1 LQNCSHF
8 QKRERAKSRDHQKA
22 NEMKHLKLTTAA
34 YNYILKSYKE
44 WLEIMGYAK
53 GTVKTFPVHVKEYLH
68 YLENEHKIRELKAI
82 KRHHG
87 KDYISYLKTR
97 ENKTRGGGL
106 MQSTI
111 NKQVVAINV
120 FISYLSQARELN
132 IEPISIRSTKGT
144 SATPIILSK
153 AEIEQL
159 YKVTYDNTEDGNQ
172 KNIAAYGARDRA
184 MLSLLYGCGLRI
196 NECRHLNIED
206 VDLQKGELIVRT
218 GKGDKQRIVPMV
230 GRVLEYIENYLNEHR
245 YWFTQS
251 HAQHTWQDVIKPTAV
266 DRQAVLLN
274 EKGSRLEAGHYGRLK
289 KLKERANIEK
299 RVTPH
304 ILRHSIA
311 THLLAAGMELESI
324 GEFLGHSSLESTQIY
339 THIAND
345 YGELQEL
352 AE

>member
-1 LQNCSHF
+1 
-8 QKRERAKSRDHQKA
+8 
-22 NEMKHLKLTTAA
+22 MKHLKLTTTA
-34 YNYILKSYKE
+34 YQYILKSYKE
-44 WLEIMGYAK
+44 WLETMGYAK
-53 GTVKTFPVHVKEYLH
+53 GTVKTFPIHVKEYLH
-68 YLENEHKIRELKAI
+68 YLEGVNIRELKQI

-87 KDYISYLKTR
+87 QDYINYLKTR

-106 MQSTI
+106 MQSSI

-132 IEPISIRSTKGT
+132 LEPISLRIRKTASP
-144 SATPIILSK
+144 TPTILSK
-153 AEIEQL
+153 QEIEQL
-159 YKVTYDNTEDGNQ
+159 YKATYDNEESDNK
-172 KNIAAYGARDRA
+172 KNITTYGARDRA

-196 NECRHLNIED
+196 NECRHLNIAD
-206 VDLQKGELIVRT
+206 VNLQKGELIVRT

-245 YWFTQS
+245 YWFTTS
-251 HAQHTWQDVIKPTAV
+251 HAQRTWQDVQKPTAV

-274 EKGSRLEAGHYGRLK
+274 ERGARLEAGYYGRLQ
-289 KLKERANIEK
+289 KLKERASIEK

-324 GEFLGHSSLESTQIY
+324 SEFLGHSSLESTQIY